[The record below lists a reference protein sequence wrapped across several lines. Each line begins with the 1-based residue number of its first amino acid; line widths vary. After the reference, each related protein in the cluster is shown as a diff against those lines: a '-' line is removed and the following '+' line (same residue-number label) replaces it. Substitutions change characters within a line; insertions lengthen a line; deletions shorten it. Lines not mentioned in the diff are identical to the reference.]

1 MGKLFSENSL
11 QIRKLFPKKNSK
23 KFGDIMKAYR
33 TQKIMHQ
40 KGPLLLYDLPF
51 RSNALIEIIVLN
63 NEDKNYNKCYPVA
76 KLFEIGRLKFKCS
89 IEEWMSNSLKYSG
102 LHPLELTPQIS
113 IESCNLPCNY
123 HKDSADQII
132 VAIART
138 ILYLDPC
145 IKDISILRD
154 EAQGFS
160 GLYRIKLQLII
171 QYDEPFESVAINDWK
186 VLQ

>member
-1 MGKLFSENSL
+1 
-11 QIRKLFPKKNSK
+11 
-23 KFGDIMKAYR
+23 MKAYR

-145 IKDISILRD
+145 IKDILSFNL
-154 EAQGFS
+154 GFS
-160 GLYRIKLQLII
+160 WHEICLFTQIAIFIKKFLANQEGIFYAMKN
-171 QYDEPFESVAINDWK
+171 QS
-186 VLQ
+186 